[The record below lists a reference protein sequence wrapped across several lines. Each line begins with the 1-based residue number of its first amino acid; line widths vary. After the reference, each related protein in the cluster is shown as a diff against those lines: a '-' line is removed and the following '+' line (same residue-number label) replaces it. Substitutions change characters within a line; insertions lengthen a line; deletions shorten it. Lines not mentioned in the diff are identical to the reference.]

1 MVHSMLKCIFLH
13 YHDVNFGNESW
24 GKGILKSENHLN
36 ALHKGGNERDGWMS
50 FVINSYYENL
60 VRLIYADCL
69 IKT

>member
-50 FVINSYYENL
+50 FVINS
-60 VRLIYADCL
+60 
-69 IKT
+69 